1 MNFVNNEIIQLEDKI
16 FSKFDETLEL
26 MKAYEA
32 KRLQFAK
39 NLGMPEQ
46 IFTDIQSRNKA
57 RYSEIVEHLKLEYF
71 LRFHHELYYESPTCV
86 AVIPTATA
94 TNFNEDRR
102 QFNLD
107 NFGEHFLSSEVYVTQ
122 MPTQSKPG

>member
-1 MNFVNNEIIQLEDKI
+1 MNFVNNEIIKSEDNI
-16 FSKFDETLEL
+16 FSKLDEALEL
-26 MKAYEA
+26 MKAYES

-71 LRFHHELYYESPTCV
+71 LRFHHEMHYESPTCV
-86 AVIPTATA
+86 AVIPTVTA
-94 TNFNEDRR
+94 SNFNEDRR
-102 QFNLD
+102 QSNLD
-107 NFGEHFLSSEVYVTQ
+107 KFGEHFLISEVYVTQ